1 MNVNLFA
8 KLLNCETAELLNC
21 EIAKLRNCRIAGL
34 SEIKRMEG
42 ELALACSIVAMLRE
56 KEGCAKG
63 LASVQRRK

>member
-1 MNVNLFA
+1 MN
-8 KLLNCETAELLNC
+8 CG
-21 EIAKLRNCRIAGL
+21 IAKLRNCEIA
-34 SEIKRMEG
+34 EIKRMEG

>member
-42 ELALACSIVAMLRE
+42 ELALACSIVAELRICE
-56 KEGCAKG
+56 LKNCETAE
-63 LASVQRRK
+63 SRKC